1 MKIKILIA
9 YHKLDWILKDEIY
22 TPIHVGRAIFH
33 QKSKD
38 GIIKKEDEDKIL
50 SLMIGDDTGENI
62 SKENRFF
69 NEMTALYWAWKN
81 YEKLGNPDYIGLE
94 HYRRHFIFNYK
105 LKLPDRTW
113 LPNCKVYCF
122 NCVDSDYKK
131 YIDTR
136 YLYEIL
142 NNYDTVASYQYDT
155 REQNKSK
162 IYNNLRDRYIELTGL
177 NGDLYDVM
185 IKYILYNFP
194 EYKIDVDIFN
204 RSTSHYLFNM
214 FIMKKELFKEYG
226 DFVFNCLFEI
236 KRNMDITKLN
246 FTQMRA
252 PGFLAEFLTSIF
264 INHMNRI
271 GKMHT
276 LSLPISFIEN
286 IQKEETIKGYIKNYD
301 KNLLKKYAMKIAH
314 FFNSKKY
321 DKNNYKTLVDSILTA
336 ELFFDKYKSIKQIYK
351 KIRSSNSYKRVFFG
365 FEILEKKFS
374 KNSEILYLF
383 KIPIYTRKYDVY
395 IVSKQIF
402 FIKWKSIDYVK
413 LLIDINNRLNKKI
426 DFIYDKLRNK

>member
-105 LKLPDRTW
+105 LKIPDRTW

-142 NNYDTVASYQYDT
+142 NNYDSVASYQYDT
-155 REQNKSK
+155 REQNKRK
-162 IYNNLRDRYIELTGL
+162 IYNNLRDRYIELTGI

-185 IKYILYNFP
+185 I
-194 EYKIDVDIFN
+194 
-204 RSTSHYLFNM
+204 
-214 FIMKKELFKEYG
+214 
-226 DFVFNCLFEI
+226 
-236 KRNMDITKLN
+236 
-246 FTQMRA
+246 
-252 PGFLAEFLTSIF
+252 
-264 INHMNRI
+264 
-271 GKMHT
+271 
-276 LSLPISFIEN
+276 
-286 IQKEETIKGYIKNYD
+286 
-301 KNLLKKYAMKIAH
+301 
-314 FFNSKKY
+314 
-321 DKNNYKTLVDSILTA
+321 
-336 ELFFDKYKSIKQIYK
+336 
-351 KIRSSNSYKRVFFG
+351 
-365 FEILEKKFS
+365 
-374 KNSEILYLF
+374 
-383 KIPIYTRKYDVY
+383 
-395 IVSKQIF
+395 
-402 FIKWKSIDYVK
+402 
-413 LLIDINNRLNKKI
+413 
-426 DFIYDKLRNK
+426 